1 MTAGNPRD
9 FEFQLMFLDRNTRTE
24 VLKRTCIFVRLKLD
38 KKFFIDINNSI
49 SNKLEV
55 VMKFYFQFNQRS
67 CSMSILL
74 VHNVSETD
82 DRVFEPKKLRQL
94 QRECP
99 AMKLP
104 GVQ

>member
-1 MTAGNPRD
+1 
-9 FEFQLMFLDRNTRTE
+9 
-24 VLKRTCIFVRLKLD
+24 
-38 KKFFIDINNSI
+38 
-49 SNKLEV
+49 
-55 VMKFYFQFNQRS
+55 
-67 CSMSILL
+67 MSILL